1 MSSIECSFCRA
12 RKLKSV
18 GHSAK
23 FCPVLREHTCERCGE
38 KGHGPSRCQMSLEEF
53 HAKQELVRR
62 RRWEENQRVKKEE
75 QSKKELELV
84 SFKANSWAA
93 KVGVKILPAAAAK
106 MAEDDKKIQAAKTQ
120 EQHEKN
126 EKKMRRTY
134 GIESGLRIPH
144 GNIYCQEQMV
154 TAGDFWYFFIENTTD
169 DSEYAKQ
176 LRDEETNRER
186 FHGYLQ
192 EKHGRNWLIR
202 AVDDGND
209 WCVYLDNMRQLQIN
223 REEAVY
229 WDILEHDK
237 SLNNK
242 SDYELDPHDDLDP
255 DDDYGY
261 FQDQIQSLEAEQKR
275 DKANAEWDAAWKARN
290 NSK

>member
-1 MSSIECSFCRA
+1 MSPE
-12 RKLKSV
+12 
-18 GHSAK
+18 K
-23 FCPVLREHTCERCGE
+23 FL
-38 KGHGPSRCQMSLEEF
+38 
-53 HAKQELVRR
+53 AKQE
-62 RRWEENQRVKKEE
+62 Q
-75 QSKKELELV
+75 ELAI
-84 SFKANSWAA
+84 FKANSWAA
-93 KVGVKILPAAAAK
+93 KVLPAVAATSLAV
-106 MAEDDKKIQAAKTQ
+106 DDKKIKEASKETR
-120 EQHEKN
+120 EQYE
-126 EKKMRRTY
+126 RRMIPTY
-134 GIESGLRIPH
+134 GIESGLRIPA
-144 GNIYCQEQMV
+144 GNIYCQEEV
-154 TAGDFWYFFIENTTD
+154 IKAGDFWYFFTERTSD

-186 FHGYLQ
+186 FQGYLQ

-223 REEAVY
+223 KEEAAY
-229 WDILEHDK
+229 WDMLDHNK
-237 SLNNK
+237 SLNNQ
-242 SDYELDPHDDLDP
+242 SEDDIDPHDDLDP